1 MGVTAVSRAA
11 RGGLS
16 GKGTFP
22 QALEGSEWE
31 SQGRVQGRGVTW
43 SGLPVGYDMEDVLEG
58 EAGSRQ
64 TRDGAVEIQVPH
76 H

>member
-1 MGVTAVSRAA
+1 MGVTAVSRVA

-22 QALEGSEWE
+22 QALERSEWE
-31 SQGRVQGRGVTW
+31 SQGRVQGH
-43 SGLPVGYDMEDVLEG
+43 GYDMEDVLEG

-64 TRDGAVEIQVPH
+64 IRDGAIEIQVTH